1 LNSEKELSGVD
12 WEQLFATLSTEA
24 EWETFKAKLFEC
36 EEKHVPMKMV
46 TSNMKAKPIWM
57 THN

>member
-24 EWETFKAKLFEC
+24 AWETFKGKLFEC
-36 EEKHVPMKMV
+36 EEKHVPMKKV
-46 TSNMKAKPIWM
+46 TSNMKAKPI
-57 THN
+57 